1 MKLHLFKSRK
11 STMKKQKKTKG
22 FNEQSVLLLLEENG
36 YLSTAI
42 LQHTFGI
49 GYGDAALMID
59 TLAEKGY
66 VMHDGHRWVKYP
78 CF

>member
-1 MKLHLFKSRK
+1 MFLFKKRK
-11 STMKKQKKTKG
+11 KENLKFSK
-22 FNEQSVLLLLEENG
+22 ESVLRLLEESG
-36 YLSTAI
+36 YISTAI

-66 VMHDGHRWVKYP
+66 VMHDGHRWVKYT